1 MGESFGP
8 ATPQKS
14 KAIFDKHFAIYDSI
28 NDYYYRPHW
37 KGDSLFIDELLL
49 KIKQTIDNEQMSNI
63 YTNKF
68 IQKYNSD
75 KLLFPYNTPDLLY
88 VGLIIKNNNYDK

>member
-1 MGESFGP
+1 MR
-8 ATPQKS
+8 
-14 KAIFDKHFAIYDSI
+14 DKY
-28 NDYYYRPHW
+28 NDN
-37 KGDSLFIDELLL
+37 DELLL

-88 VGLIIKNNNYDK
+88 VGLIIKNNNYDKYLYHITRNYRTNFGFLNLEQRKIFLKI